1 MRCWLANR
9 YDTAHPA
16 GQAFIGNTGTVHEA
30 VSLTK
35 NTFRAS
41 APSQGPTRPKVLDC
55 CSYAPAPAKLVK
67 CSSCKRTIKTSYA
80 GLPPTCRSCRR
91 AARSTPA
98 AAEDDAAS
106 VVSSVSTA
114 STMSSALNSSNA
126 SSSSSLSVG
135 ASSVASTRSTTQTF
149 DLVVRN
155 IDTSSVNELALVSR
169 SGTRPHSSTL
179 LFIFVTLLL
188 SPSSSQGTMFGRFG
202 TVMDVR
208 IVTSKPKRGSSEKAR
223 LSTARK
229 GKRNANLL
237 YFPIS
242 WSTENTDSG
251 LRTDVGSFVSRSL
264 KRRAICQM
272 KALGELLQRN
282 RPPLY
287 PATRNRS
294 PHTSTISFFSN
305 AELHSYPCRTPAEQ
319 PIYTGPMVQG
329 PLLVSVDITGETL
342 LLLFFLRSRACHKR
356 RAKFQP
362 TGGTSPN
369 ATVGS

>member
-155 IDTSSVNELALVSR
+155 IDTSSVNELAL
-169 SGTRPHSSTL
+169 
-179 LFIFVTLLL
+179 
-188 SPSSSQGTMFGRFG
+188 GTMFGRFG